1 MLVSDC
7 LGTTIAHFRT
17 GAKLSQEEL
26 AFRAGLHR
34 TYISLVERGKRKPT
48 MEAVE
53 RIAIALNL
61 ELDEL
66 IDEAIRQKNLKMS
79 RK

>member
-1 MLVSDC
+1 
-7 LGTTIAHFRT
+7 
-17 GAKLSQEEL
+17 
-26 AFRAGLHR
+26 
-34 TYISLVERGKRKPT
+34 